1 MLSLINLINKSLPA
15 VQKLRT
21 APAVEVGQTIKYFNE
36 KDKTRKEIQTAP
48 IENTNNAD
56 NNTVQQNNEEWRKRI
71 H

>member
-1 MLSLINLINKSLPA
+1 MLSLINLPNKSL
-15 VQKLRT
+15 LRT

-36 KDKTRKEIQTAP
+36 TDKARKEIQTAP

-56 NNTVQQNNEEWRKRI
+56 SNTVQKNNEEWRKRI